1 MANHFREPNRRQQYL
16 LPVDMLQWVGED
28 DIVHLILDVVEA
40 MDLERLE
47 QRYQVGGVGAPAYA
61 PRMMLAVLIYAYT
74 HGYTS
79 SRKIERLCV
88 RDAGF
93 RMIVGEETPDHASIA
108 RFRRR
113 HIDDIQSLFTA
124 VLALCRKAGLGRL
137 GLVAL
142 DGTKVKG
149 NAALEANRTTQTLE
163 EEVRTLLRQAEA
175 DDVREE
181 ALYGDRRGDDLPKG
195 LRHRAERL
203 KRLQQ
208 CREQLEREAVVA
220 AQKQQEQLAVGAAE
234 EQATGKKRRGR
245 KPKTQRPAVDAD
257 AKANPTDPD
266 SRIMKTRTGWVQG
279 YNGQIVVT
287 PDQIIL
293 AAAVTQDHNDVQQL
307 DPMLTQTRANAD
319 ATGEAGAALGIVLAD
334 AGYWS
339 DANAGVVPPDSELLI
354 ATRKDWKQRRAL
366 KIQRA
371 PRGRIPAALS
381 SRGRMERKLLTRR
394 GKALYKLRGQTV
406 EPVFGQM
413 KQTQNAG
420 QFRLRGLRAC
430 DGEWKL
436 HAAAHNLKKLH
447 GARLRQRAPKR
458 KSA

>member
-1 MANHFREPNRRQQYL
+1 
-16 LPVDMLQWVGED
+16 
-28 DIVHLILDVVEA
+28 
-40 MDLERLE
+40 
-47 QRYQVGGVGAPAYA
+47 
-61 PRMMLAVLIYAYT
+61 
-74 HGYTS
+74 
-79 SRKIERLCV
+79 
-88 RDAGF
+88 
-93 RMIVGEETPDHASIA
+93 
-108 RFRRR
+108 
-113 HIDDIQSLFTA
+113 
-124 VLALCRKAGLGRL
+124 
-137 GLVAL
+137 
-142 DGTKVKG
+142 
-149 NAALEANRTTQTLE
+149 
-163 EEVRTLLRQAEA
+163 
-175 DDVREE
+175 
-181 ALYGDRRGDDLPKG
+181 
-195 LRHRAERL
+195 
-203 KRLQQ
+203 
-208 CREQLEREAVVA
+208 
-220 AQKQQEQLAVGAAE
+220 
-234 EQATGKKRRGR
+234 
-245 KPKTQRPAVDAD
+245 
-257 AKANPTDPD
+257 
-266 SRIMKTRTGWVQG
+266 
-279 YNGQIVVT
+279 VVT

>member
-1 MANHFREPNRRQQYL
+1 MANHFREPNRRQHYL
-16 LPVDMLQWVGED
+16 LPVNMMEWVRED
-28 DIVHLILDVVEA
+28 DIVHLILDVVEE

-61 PRMMLAVLIYAYT
+61 PRMMLPVLIYAYT
-74 HGYTS
+74 HGYTT

-113 HIDDIQSLFTA
+113 HMDDIQELFAA
-124 VLALCRKAGLGRL
+124 VLVLCRKAGLGRL

-149 NAALEANRTTQTLE
+149 NAALEANRTAKTLE
-163 EEVRTLLRQAEA
+163 EEVRALLQQAEA
-175 DDVREE
+175 DDARED
-181 ALYGDRRGDDLPKG
+181 ALYGDRRGDELPKG
-195 LRHRAERL
+195 LRQRADRL

-208 CREQLEREAVVA
+208 CREQLEQEAA
-220 AQKQQEQLAVGAAE
+220 AAAGKQQEKREARAAE

-245 KPKTQRPAVDAD
+245 KPKRRSATVDAD
-257 AKANPTDPD
+257 AKANPSDPD

-287 PDQIIL
+287 KDQIIL
-293 AAAVTQDHNDVQQL
+293 AAVVTQDHNDVQQL
-307 DPMLTQTRANAD
+307 DPMLTQVGVNAD
-319 ATGEAGAALGIVLAD
+319 ATGEAGSALGVVLAD

-339 DANAGVVPPDSELLI
+339 DANAGVAPPGSELLI
-354 ATRKDWKQRRAL
+354 ATRKDWKQRRVL
-366 KIQRA
+366 KTRGA
-371 PRGRIPAALS
+371 PRGRIPANLS

-420 QFRLRGLRAC
+420 HFQLRGLRAC

-447 GARLRQRAPKR
+447 RKRLRQLARER
-458 KSA
+458 KIA